1 MEVAMSTLN
10 KSTKTARSSRL
21 LSLSHVK
28 QGLANWSRRARSRKE
43 LMNLSDR
50 CLNDIGI
57 ARHNSGL
64 KSCKPFWM
72 A

>member
-1 MEVAMSTLN
+1 MSIL
-10 KSTKTARSSRL
+10 SRNTRTVHPRRP
-21 LSLSHVK
+21 LSWNHVK
-28 QGLANWSRRARSRKE
+28 QGLANWSRRARSHKE

-57 ARHNSGL
+57 ERHSTGL
-64 KSCKPFWM
+64 RSCKPFWM

>member
-1 MEVAMSTLN
+1 M
-10 KSTKTARSSRL
+10 
-21 LSLSHVK
+21 K
-28 QGLANWSRRARSRKE
+28 QGLANWSRRARSHKE
-43 LMNLSDR
+43 LMNLSVR

-57 ARHNSGL
+57 ERHNSGL

>member
-1 MEVAMSTLN
+1 MSILSRN
-10 KSTKTARSSRL
+10 TKTVHPRGPRSWN
-21 LSLSHVK
+21 HMK
-28 QGLANWSRRARSRKE
+28 QGLANWSRRARSHKE

-57 ARHNSGL
+57 ERHSTGL